1 MDIAK
6 YLLKSLKTLVRSMS
20 EKNNSLT
27 VLKPHDKT
35 FMSTVEN
42 PGEEVNLNNDT
53 LPSPAAT
60 NLQYL
65 IM

>member
-1 MDIAK
+1 
-6 YLLKSLKTLVRSMS
+6 MS
-20 EKNNSLT
+20 EKKSLT

-42 PGEEVNLNNDT
+42 PGEEVNLNNET

-65 IM
+65 IL

>member
-20 EKNNSLT
+20 EKKSLT

-35 FMSTVEN
+35 FMSSVEN
-42 PGEEVNLNNDT
+42 PGEEVNLNNET

-65 IM
+65 IL